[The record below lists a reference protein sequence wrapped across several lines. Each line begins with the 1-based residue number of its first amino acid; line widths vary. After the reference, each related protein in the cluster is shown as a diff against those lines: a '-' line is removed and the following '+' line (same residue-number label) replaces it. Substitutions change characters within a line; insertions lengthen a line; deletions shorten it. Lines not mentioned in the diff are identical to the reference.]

1 MLLRPFGP
9 FPPIRCC
16 VKDNARSCIH
26 SSPSISTVTR
36 RGRELH
42 SCETNT
48 AVPRAE
54 DIVDP
59 LEESVAIDT
68 VDTLS
73 ERTASVD
80 IADCGLRDGC
90 QTVATYRVINIPE
103 RVGA

>member
-1 MLLRPFGP
+1 MTLLRPFGP

-16 VKDNARSCIH
+16 VEDNARSCIH
-26 SSPSISTVTR
+26 SSPSITR
-36 RGRELH
+36 HGREWH

-54 DIVDP
+54 DRVGP

-73 ERTASVD
+73 GETASVGD
-80 IADCGLRDGC
+80 IAACGLRDGC